1 MTTTPCGRM
10 EPTPGPTAAF
20 DLNQALLQSR
30 EQARAQWAEGLSQ
43 FQSQMAAIA
52 DTSMQEVVQAAVG
65 PGVGSIRPQG
75 VVVIEGTA
83 GPAPACLGY

>member
-1 MTTTPCGRM
+1 
-10 EPTPGPTAAF
+10 
-20 DLNQALLQSR
+20 
-30 EQARAQWAEGLSQ
+30 
-43 FQSQMAAIA
+43 MAAIWDWNWA
-52 DTSMQEVVQAAVG
+52 RPSAHWARACSRLCNKAWLRSKAAVG